1 MNPTLAKVGRA
12 FLTFLEVV
20 GLREEERA
28 DEKEQLVSLFKL
40 RYREFRDLLSANN
53 ELLEIIADL
62 ETLRRGDKPF
72 GLNLLRGKAIEAYAN
87 TRRMVESLQVIAD
100 HRYPDLFAALEAV
113 EARLV
118 ALFQDREVCRGGDWT
133 LPLDQVDRSYADCVG
148 NKMANL
154 AEIRSRAGLPAPDG
168 FCITTDA
175 CRYFIQAAGI
185 AELIDERLGLAEP
198 DDVEAAA
205 AAIAAA
211 VRAATVPAD
220 LAAAILAAYDD
231 LARRQGAA
239 PRVALRSSSAG
250 EDSEASFAGQYAT
263 VLGVRR
269 EGLLAAYAQV
279 VASFFSPK
287 AIFYRRHLGLDDE
300 DIDMGVGCVTMVEA
314 LAAGVAFSRDPVD
327 AGRDHVVVHAVWGL
341 GAALAD
347 GRADPDVYLVERA
360 GRLPRVEVHPAR
372 KKVELVLDEA
382 GGIREVPVAE
392 ACQDAPCLE
401 VDEARA
407 LAAAVVALEK
417 HFGAP
422 QDVEWAID
430 QQHRLVLLQSRP
442 MRLVSTGE
450 PLEPPPVVEKEL
462 LLEGGTIASP
472 GVACGKAVH
481 VRGGDDLSKFPKGG
495 VLVAPYS
502 STEFVQ
508 VMDRAAA
515 IVTDV
520 GSAIGHM
527 ASLAREF
534 HIPTLLATKH
544 ATRAIPPGAEV
555 TVDAIW
561 GRVYRGPVWQL
572 LTDAPVLDA
581 FMKAMPVYETLEQ
594 LADLVVPLN
603 LTNPRAPEFAPEH
616 CRTLHDIARFVH
628 ERSFAEMFG
637 IGLLVH
643 DFRSKAVLLDVFLPI
658 DLYIIDLGGGLE
670 APPGAKKVKRAA
682 IKSYPLARLV
692 AGMLHPA
699 IPRYGPR
706 SLDAKGFASM
716 VMRQAL
722 HDPYQEQTLQDP
734 SYAICSDRYL
744 NYTARVGY
752 HFSALDSYCGQSV
765 SKNYITFR
773 FHGGAAD
780 PIRRGRRA
788 RAIAEILLALGF
800 QVDLKADRV
809 DARMTKREREELGQS
824 LEMVGR
830 LLQFTRQMDIAMSSD
845 ATVLT
850 LRDAFL
856 SGNYALDPNFGASS

>member
-1 MNPTLAKVGRA
+1 MNAPLNKVGRA
-12 FLTFLEVV
+12 FLNFLEII
-20 GLREEERA
+20 GLREERGAEN
-28 DEKEQLVSLFKL
+28 DQLLSLFKL

-53 ELLEIIADL
+53 ELLEAIADL
-62 ETLRRGDKPF
+62 ETLARGDKPF
-72 GLNLLRGKAIEAYAN
+72 GLNLLRNKAIEAYAS
-87 TRRMVESLQVIAD
+87 TRRMVESLQVISD
-100 HRYPDLFAALEAV
+100 QRYPGLQDALAAV
-113 EARLV
+113 EPRLV
-118 ALFQDREVCRGGDWT
+118 ALFGDREACLGDEWV
-133 LPLDQVDRSYADCVG
+133 LPMDEVDRSDADFVG

-154 AEIRSRAGLPAPDG
+154 SEIRSRAGLPTPDG
-168 FCITTDA
+168 FCLTTAA
-175 CRYFIQAAGI
+175 CRHFIQAAGVLD
-185 AELIDERLGLAEP
+185 LIGERLGLAEP
-198 DDVEAAA
+198 DDLDAAA
-205 AAIAAA
+205 QAIAGAVHRAA
-211 VRAATVPAD
+211 VPED
-220 LAAAILAAYDD
+220 LANALLGAYDS
-231 LARRQGAA
+231 LADRLGAP
-239 PRVALRSSSAG
+239 PRVALRSSSAN

-269 EGLLAAYAQV
+269 EGLLDAYRQV

-300 DIDMGVGCVTMVEA
+300 DIDMGVGCVAMVEA

-327 AGRDHVVVHAVWGL
+327 AASDHVVIHAVWGL

-347 GRADPDVYLVERA
+347 GRADPDVYLVERGGA
-360 GRLPRVEVHPAR
+360 RPAVAVRVAH
-372 KKVELVLDEA
+372 KTVELVHDEA
-382 GGIREVPVAE
+382 SGTREVPVAA

-401 VDEARA
+401 DREARA
-407 LAAAVVALEK
+407 LTRHVLALEK
-417 HFGAP
+417 HFGRP
-422 QDVEWAID
+422 QDVEWALD
-430 QQHRLVLLQSRP
+430 QQRRLYLLQSRP

-450 PLEPPPVVEKEL
+450 PVEAPPTIDKEV

-481 VRGGDDLSKFPKGG
+481 LRPGDDLSKFPRGG
-495 VLVAPYS
+495 ILIAPS
-502 STEFVQ
+502 SSPDFVQ
-508 VMDRAAA
+508 LMDRAAA

-534 HIPTLLATKH
+534 HVPTILATRN
-544 ATRAIPPGAEV
+544 ATKVIPPGTEV

-581 FMKAMPVYETLEQ
+581 FMKGMPVFEVLTHLNE
-594 LADLVVPLN
+594 LVVPLN
-603 LTNPRAPEFAPEH
+603 LTNPRAPEFAPEA

-637 IGLLVH
+637 TGLLID

-670 APPGAKKVKRAA
+670 TPPGAKKVKRAA
-682 IKSYPLARLV
+682 VKSYPLSQLI

-706 SLDAKGFASM
+706 AIDAKGFASM

-722 HDPYQEQTLQDP
+722 RDPYQDQTMQDP

-752 HFSALDSYCGQSV
+752 HFSALDCYCGQSV
-765 SKNYITFR
+765 SKNYVTFR

-780 PIRRGRRA
+780 PIRRARRA
-788 RAIAEILLALGF
+788 RAIAEILSALGF
-800 QVDLKADRV
+800 QVDVKADRV
-809 DARMTKREREELGQS
+809 DARMTKREREELGRT
-824 LEMVGR
+824 LEMMGR
-830 LLQFTRQMDIAMSSD
+830 LLQFTRQMDVAMSSD

-856 SGNYALDPNFGASS
+856 SGNYALDPSFGKEA